1 LEESSRRI
9 RDVAMTEEQAQALD
23 DIQAVSL
30 AVEAMKR
37 RVRRAREAST
47 RRCERTAALIRE
59 SEARILR
66 GPPKR

>member
-1 LEESSRRI
+1 
-9 RDVAMTEEQAQALD
+9 MTEEQTQALD
-23 DIQAVSL
+23 DSQAPSV

-47 RRCERTAALIRE
+47 RRRERTAALIRQ

-66 GPPKR
+66 GPPER